1 MLSWS
6 ERLILWNQY
15 EILKRLDPDSTG
27 EYEVSQEIIARG
39 YEQFYGDLN
48 TPVEK
53 DSVPF
58 EVTAE
63 VMEILDLF
71 RAISGS
77 CSNLGYSPKSHYAK
91 FDGFDGNNEAEHYA
105 AAQFLRGP
113 MKRWAELGDRPDN
126 SHHMVLPRYKRM
138 VATWHQLGR
147 EFDLMPE
154 DIEKIADSAILKP
167 E

>member
-15 EILKRLDPDSTG
+15 EILKRLEPDSVG
-27 EYEVSQEIIARG
+27 EYEVSQEIVARG

-48 TPVEK
+48 TLVEK
-53 DSVPF
+53 EGVPF

-71 RAISGS
+71 RAIKFS
-77 CSNLGYSPKSHYAK
+77 CKKLGYSPKSSYAK

-113 MKRWAELGDRPDN
+113 MRRWVELEDRPDN
-126 SHHMVLPRYKRM
+126 SHHMVLPRYQRM
-138 VATWHQLGR
+138 VAAWNRQGR
-147 EFDLMPE
+147 EYDLTAKQ
-154 DIEKIADSAILKP
+154 IEEIAESAALKS
-167 E
+167 